1 MIYVFDANAMIALLN
16 DEPGADVVSDI
27 LTEPDATIYAH
38 AINLAEVFYWSI
50 RYEDEAQALLAYAG
64 LQALGIQ
71 TRNDM
76 DEEFWQMAA
85 GVKAAHKMAL
95 ADAFAIALTNRV
107 DGELITSDHHELD
120 AAAAAGVCQINFF
133 R

>member
-16 DEPGADVVSDI
+16 DEPGADVISEI
-27 LTEPDATIYAH
+27 LTRPDAIVYAH

-50 RYEDEAQALLAYAG
+50 RHEGEAQALLAYAG

-71 TRNDM
+71 TRADM
-76 DEEFWQMAA
+76 DEEFWQTAA
-85 GVKAAHKMAL
+85 GVKASHRMAL
-95 ADAFAIALTNRV
+95 ADAFAIALALRV
-107 DGELITSDHHELD
+107 DGVLITSDHRELGPV
-120 AAAAAGVCQINFF
+120 AAANVCRIVFF

>member
-27 LTEPDATIYAH
+27 LTQPDATIYAH

-76 DEEFWQMAA
+76 DEEFWQTAA